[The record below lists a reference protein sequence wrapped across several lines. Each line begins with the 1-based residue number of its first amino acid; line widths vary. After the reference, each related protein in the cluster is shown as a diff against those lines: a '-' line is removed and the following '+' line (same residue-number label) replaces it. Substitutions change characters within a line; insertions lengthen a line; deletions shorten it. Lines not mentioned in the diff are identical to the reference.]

1 MQKVFPEALP
11 NLLSKSLSP
20 FYLLTGNDLLLIN
33 ESKDHI
39 VQAARLADFD
49 EKQEVSIAN
58 DTKWEALFEAAQS
71 NGLFFNRQII
81 ILNQPEAPTA
91 AQMKNVAELCRFS
104 HPDLLLIL
112 CLPKFS
118 KAMEKQAWFT
128 QIEAQ
133 TVQINCQTP
142 EMAKLPTWISHRA
155 KAMELQI
162 EPEAIQLLCYSYEG
176 NLLALKQA
184 LQMLQLRFN
193 DGKISLARAK
203 EVVEQSAQFSPF
215 QWIDA
220 LLEGKIARAERI
232 LKHLQNEEV
241 QPVVLLR
248 IIQKE
253 LLVLLEITRSPQPVQ
268 NSNQPLYMGNLRAEF
283 DRLKVWQNRRPF
295 YQAAVQRLT
304 YKKLYQLIQRLAEL
318 EKQVKQEFSDE
329 IWLELERFSTYF
341 E

>member
-1 MQKVFPEALP
+1 MQKIFPEALP
-11 NLLSKSLSP
+11 SVLSKSLSP
-20 FYLLTGNDLLLIN
+20 FYLLTGNDLLLLN
-33 ESKDHI
+33 ETKDQI
-39 VQAARLADFD
+39 VQAAQAADFD
-49 EKQEVSIAN
+49 EKQDVNIAA
-58 DTKWEALFEAAQS
+58 DTKWDDLFEAAQS

-81 ILNQPEAPTA
+81 ILNLPETPTA
-91 AQMKNVAELCRFS
+91 IQMKKVAELCNFS
-104 HPDLLLIL
+104 HSDLLLII

-128 QIEAQ
+128 QIASQ

-142 EMAKLPTWISHRA
+142 EISKLPNWLSNRA
-155 KAMELQI
+155 KAMSLQV

-193 DGKISLARAK
+193 DGKISLSRAK
-203 EVVEQSAQFSPF
+203 EIVEQSAQFSPF

-232 LKHLQNEEV
+232 LKHLQNEEM

-253 LLVLLEITRSPQPVQ
+253 LLVLLELTRAPRPIT
-268 NSNQPLYMGNLRAEF
+268 NSHQPLFIGNLRAEF
-283 DRLKVWQNRRPF
+283 DRLKIWQNRRPF
-295 YQAAVQRLT
+295 YQAAVHRLT
-304 YKKLYQLIQRLAEL
+304 YQRLYRLIQKLAEL
-318 EKQVKQEFSDE
+318 EKKVKQEFSDE
-329 IWLELERFSTYF
+329 IWLELERFSTHF
-341 E
+341 A